1 MTATDTTATAP
12 IEVPHTPSP
21 YDGRVESEVKRRPR
35 AATWWSRFVLAA
47 ALLVGMVLMH
57 VLGHPGERA
66 DATHVS
72 GGHAAAAMGHVI
84 ADAGHATA
92 PAPAHGVGVAAVC
105 LAVLGA
111 GIGILLALRGAL
123 VHRRRRAAAPSVT
136 RLAYALCAIP
146 PPKSPKSLLTRL
158 SLLRI

>member
-1 MTATDTTATAP
+1 MAIMATTATAP
-12 IEVPHTPSP
+12 TDVPHTPSP
-21 YDGRVESEVKRRPR
+21 YDERVESDVKRRPR

-47 ALLVGMVLMH
+47 ALFVGIVLMH
-57 VLGHPGERA
+57 VLGHPGEHA
-66 DATHVS
+66 DSTHVS
-72 GGHAAAAMGHVI
+72 GGHVAAAMEHVV

-92 PAPAHGVGVAAVC
+92 PAPAHGAGVAAVC

-111 GIGILLALRGAL
+111 GIGILLAFRGAL
-123 VHRRRRAAAPSVT
+123 VRRRRRAAAPSAM

-146 PPKSPKSLLTRL
+146 PPESPQSLLTRF